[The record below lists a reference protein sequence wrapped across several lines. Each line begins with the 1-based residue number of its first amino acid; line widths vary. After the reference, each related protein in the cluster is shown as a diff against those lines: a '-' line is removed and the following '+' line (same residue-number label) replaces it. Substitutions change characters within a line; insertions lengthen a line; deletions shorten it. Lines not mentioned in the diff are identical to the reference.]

1 MNYPEDLESWI
12 ERVNEIM
19 EEIDSEDVAKAYA
32 GNAEAKAVMEAWAL
46 EMQAAALFLAAYVEA
61 GTTPQEV
68 LVEVANE
75 IIDTVQAILIALAIL
90 LLLKKIRKKP
100 KKGTDIQIDITIS
113 EAKKIAG
120 DRGKPRPSGRDD
132 LDDAKV
138 KDAAFIKLRVLWTTH
153 FVLTLLE
160 GLRMQKE
167 RGSKELVWHAVKDK
181 ATCSICATMDGKKSI
196 DGDFLPV
203 ILKSFPKYTVFVN
216 WMGWPHAHPRCRCW
230 ATVVGEKDTRAII
243 KAPDKPK
250 A

>member
-1 MNYPEDLESWI
+1 MAYPEDLEGWI

-19 EEIDSEDVAKAYA
+19 TEIDSDDVAKAYA
-32 GNAEAKAVMEAWAL
+32 GNATAKAVMEAWAL
-46 EMQAAALFLAAYVEA
+46 EMQAAALFLATYVEA

-75 IIDTVQAILIALAIL
+75 IIDTAQAILIALAIL
-90 LLLKKIRKKP
+90 LLLKKIKKKP
-100 KKGTDIQIDITIS
+100 KNGTNIQIDITIS

-153 FVLTLLE
+153 FVLTLME

-167 RGSKELVWHAVKDK
+167 RGGKELVWHAVKDK
-181 ATCSICATMDGKKSI
+181 ATCIICTTMDGKKSI

-203 ILKSFPKYTVFVN
+203 ILKSFKDYRVFVP
-216 WMGWPHAHPRCRCW
+216 WMPWPHAHPRCRCW
-230 ATVVGEKDTRAII
+230 ATVDGQKDTRAIV